1 MSVAKF
7 FIRLSTALIPVKRL
21 RKRLRHRLLKSEERA
36 RIERIVPIVRKR
48 YLAHIESCRA
58 KLARGERLKVCF
70 LVCDGAMFSAEPIY
84 LEMLGD
90 DRFEPFIAVVPR
102 VSRGDMFLRE
112 TMRRTVEMLRE
123 RYGEPHVL
131 YDPHSKKRRSLE
143 GEADVVFTSI
153 VYDGQT
159 LPDFTVE
166 PMSRF
171 ALVVGIP
178 YGYSGPLAADLRRL
192 IFLPQFPLFW
202 QYHLPSPST
211 VTLWRERNP
220 LLRENLKAAGYSKM
234 DRLAQMVAN
243 MDRAKTVML
252 CPHHSLDRGEGD
264 GVALSNFIR
273 FADFF
278 LELPR
283 KFPDV
288 RFVFRPHP
296 LLFPRLRQKKWW
308 GEKKTDEYAAK
319 MKSHANVEF
328 QEGGDYFA
336 SFVDSDALIHDCGSF
351 FAEYFYVGKPQC
363 YLLES
368 KAVLVREFTEFG
380 LELHKAVYHAFTEQ
394 DVIDF
399 IERVVLGGEDP
410 KKADRAMIAAEKVCI
425 SHPYAARQTIRMV
438 LDELE
443 RLPSTT
449 LSRTLNSD
457 TSGGAAQIPLPLD
470 QA

>member
-7 FIRLSTALIPVKRL
+7 VIRLSTALIPVKRL
-21 RKRLRHRLLKSEERA
+21 RKRLRHSLLKSEERA
-36 RIERIVPIVRKR
+36 WIERTVPVVRKR
-48 YLAHIESCRA
+48 YSAHVERCRA

-70 LVCDGAMFSAEPIY
+70 LVCDGAMFSAEPVY

-90 DRFEPFIAVVPR
+90 SRFEPFIAVAPR
-102 VSRGDMFLRE
+102 VSRGDAFLRE
-112 TMRRTVEMLRE
+112 TMRKTVKTVRE
-123 RYGEPHVL
+123 RYGEPHLL
-131 YDPHSKKRRSLE
+131 YDPDTGRRDSLE

-159 LPDFTVE
+159 LPDFTAE
-166 PMSRF
+166 PLSRF

-192 IFLPQFPLFW
+192 VFLPQFPLFW

-211 VTLWRERNP
+211 VALWSERNP
-220 LLRENLKAAGYSKM
+220 LLLENLKAAGYSKM
-234 DRLAQMVAN
+234 DRLAQIAEN
-243 MDRAKTVML
+243 HDRPKTVML
-252 CPHHSLDRGEGD
+252 CPHHSLDRGEVD

-296 LLFPRLRQKKWW
+296 LLFPRLRQKRWW
-308 GEKKTDEYAAK
+308 GDGKTDDYVAR
-319 MKSHANVEF
+319 MKSLANVEF

-368 KAVLVREFTEFG
+368 EAVLDREFTEFG
-380 LELHKAVYHAFTEQ
+380 RDLHKAVYHAFTEQ
-394 DVIDF
+394 DVVDF
-399 IERVVLGGEDP
+399 IERVVIGGDDP
-410 KKADRAMIAAEKVCI
+410 KKADRAALAAEKVCI
-425 SHPYAARQTIRMV
+425 GHPNAARQTVR
-438 LDELE
+438 LLLE
-443 RLPSTT
+443 GLESRPSKAP
-449 LSRTLNSD
+449 SSDDSPRT
-457 TSGGAAQIPLPLD
+457 
-470 QA
+470 